1 MKTRLLFVLLAVSM
15 LLAAFPSFASAAN
28 RANEI
33 MVDVTLEADGSAHV
47 AQTWNGV
54 FDEGTE

>member
-1 MKTRLLFVLLAVSM
+1 M